1 MAADRRLRS
10 FASNALSIWA
20 ACLAGV
26 TVADGIHWVWHHH
39 LPDALTIRIS
49 IAGTALAAI
58 VSTASAM
65 HRMNRRGH
73 A

>member
-1 MAADRRLRS
+1 MAARRLRL
-10 FASNALSIWA
+10 FASKALSIWA

-26 TVADGIHWVWHHH
+26 ALADGIYWVRHHH

-49 IAGTALAAI
+49 IAGSALVAVVGTVSAI
-58 VSTASAM
+58 R
-65 HRMNRRGH
+65 RMNRRDR